1 MECKAWSSW
10 TTTLTN
16 QYCTYL
22 TRQANFQDF
31 QEMTGL
37 NQKSTKIW
45 LGMNSTDS
53 ITQKYSDQLLKTFT
67 TPIMASSQD
76 TTELELMMKI
86 SQEVFLNGLRKIWK
100 SMDNWMIFIL
110 EFEKVWLIIK
120 EAEHDIFELICVS
133 AGYLLAKWIS
143 ASCRYIFWLKR
154 FVFKN
159 NL

>member
-22 TRQANFQDF
+22 TRQANFPDF

-45 LGMNSTDS
+45 QGMNSTDS

-67 TPIMASSQD
+67 TLTMENFQD
-76 TTELELMMKI
+76 TTELELMMII

-133 AGYLLAKWIS
+133 ARYL
-143 ASCRYIFWLKR
+143 
-154 FVFKN
+154 
-159 NL
+159 